1 MKNKSMELKNYW
13 IVDCDKT
20 IFGDVKIVDGKIAN
34 IIERKTHGNLG
45 EGILMPSFIDL
56 HAHFREPGYTHKED
70 IKSGSEAAAKGGYTH
85 VTLMANTN
93 PVCDNMTV
101 HNAINE
107 RNKEVG
113 IIDVNQCVSGT
124 TGLMGDD
131 YSHLEGLDEEKVKC
145 ISDDGKGV
153 MSHRVMK
160 DILDICTKKGWIFM
174 SHAED
179 SSADNMRDAENNMT
193 ERDVQIAEDINGRI
207 HMCHVSTREA
217 IDVIRRGKKNG
228 VKVTCEVTPHHIMNP
243 MGISDYRVNPPIR
256 ENEDVME
263 IVKGINDGTVDA
275 IATDHA
281 PHTLEDK
288 KNGAPGISGIEL
300 SFPICYS
307 ELVKSGKITLN
318 KLSELM
324 SYNPAKILNLK
335 KGKIKEGYDGD
346 MVIVNLKE
354 CELVKEENLLS
365 RGKNTPLIGREFYGV
380 IKATIKNGEFIY
392 RRESNDNR

>member
-1 MKNKSMELKNYW
+1 MELKNYW
-13 IVDCDKT
+13 IVDCDRT
-20 IFGDVKIVDGKIAN
+20 LFGDVKIVDGKIAN
-34 IIERKTHGNLG
+34 IIERKAQGTMG
-45 EGILMPSFIDL
+45 EGVLMPSFIDL

-101 HNAINE
+101 LNAINE

-113 IIDVNQCVSGT
+113 IIDINQCVSGT
-124 TGLMGDD
+124 TGLLGDD
-131 YSHLEGLDEEKVKC
+131 YSHLEGLEDGKVKC

-153 MSHRVMK
+153 MSHSVMR
-160 DILDICTKKGWIFM
+160 DILDICTKKGWTFM

-193 ERDVQIAEDINGRI
+193 ERDVQIAEEIDGRI

-217 IDVIRRGKKNG
+217 IDIIRRGKKNG

-243 MGISDYRVNPPIR
+243 DGISDYRVNPPIR
-256 ENEDVME
+256 ENEDILE
-263 IVKGINDGTVDA
+263 IIKGINDGTVDA

-307 ELVKSGKITLN
+307 ELVKSRKITIN

-354 CELVKEENLLS
+354 TQLVKEENLLS

-380 IKATIKNGEFIY
+380 VEATIKNGEFIY